1 MSILGMIKRLVGDRK
16 AAVSPISPRPDS
28 GASKRPAS
36 GDPSKPAYEGKVER
50 ELNPPIR
57 EAPKPGLG
65 GGGAP

>member
-1 MSILGMIKRLVGDRK
+1 MSILGMIKRLVGNRE
-16 AAVSPISPRPDS
+16 AETSTASPRPDS
-28 GASKRPAS
+28 GASKVPAS
-36 GDPSKPAYEGKVER
+36 GDPSKPAYEGRAKR